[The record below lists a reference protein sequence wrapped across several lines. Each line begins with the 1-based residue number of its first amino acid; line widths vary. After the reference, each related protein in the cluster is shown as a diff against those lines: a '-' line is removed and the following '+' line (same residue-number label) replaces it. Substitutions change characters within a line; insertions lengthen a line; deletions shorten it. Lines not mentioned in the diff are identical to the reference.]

1 VQVNII
7 CFGPLAEQLGWK
19 SRTMLFDGATTPR
32 MVVEELGIS
41 NWMNAGLTFAIDG
54 EMCSPEAILSEG
66 SELALLPPVS
76 GG

>member
-1 VQVNII
+1 
-7 CFGPLAEQLGWK
+7 
-19 SRTMLFDGATTPR
+19 MLFDGATTPR
-32 MVVEELGIS
+32 MVVEELGVS
-41 NWMNAGLTFAIDG
+41 NWMNAGLAFAIDG